1 MPDAVGT
8 KIKKIF
14 IFVELGLGLLSSL
27 VATLVVRV
35 HSRSTRVLVEY
46 LQVGSM

>member
-14 IFVELGLGLLSSL
+14 IFVELGLGLHYSSL

-35 HSRSTRVLVEY
+35 HSRSTRVLEY